1 MDNVES
7 IILTTAMI
15 FFLIG
20 SLKLHRSARLR
31 SSFIMLFSFILFLIC
46 GVIYIVSLILV
57 TFYWSPD
64 NAPKLLS
71 YALAFF
77 EPITSLLFLIGSAG
91 FLGFAWNYAKKN
103 KTAKSI

>member
-1 MDNVES
+1 MANVEF
-7 IILTTAMI
+7 IILTIAMV

-20 SLKLHRSARLR
+20 SLKLHRTARLK

-46 GVIYIVSLILV
+46 GVIYIISLISV

-71 YALAFF
+71 YVLAFF
-77 EPITSLLFLIGSAG
+77 EPITSLLFLLGSAG
-91 FLGFAWNYAKKN
+91 FLGFTWNYTKN
-103 KTAKSI
+103 KTTKGI